1 MWHKKQ
7 SPFSTL
13 ICFTSL
19 FFTVRKNEFDL
30 EVKQGLPATPC
41 TGQRGWIRGSL
52 LFHSRERFHV
62 DVYTNQNWRTEL
74 QMTEKIGQQSPLAL
88 LH

>member
-1 MWHKKQ
+1 MWHKKL

-13 ICFTSL
+13 TCFTSL

-30 EVKQGLPATPC
+30 EIKQGLPATPC
-41 TGQRGWIRGSL
+41 TGQRGWIHGSL

-62 DVYTNQNWRTEL
+62 DVCTNQNWRTEL
-74 QMTEKIGQQSPLAL
+74 QTTKKIGQQSPLAL